1 MESTME
7 KLKDDADKLVDYG
20 EENNY
25 LKTAFYNVFGKRL
38 INQGYVDG
46 SYILDAVT
54 RGNYYSQLKDPNM
67 RKLFTK
73 TCVVSENVEIMVGY
87 LSNIV
92 GEVSE
97 LEPLEE
103 EALVFWIFLPYLAAS
118 KKEKRKNYLLYILQ
132 KMLKKWSVNEAR
144 TWNLE
149 VYQSVIFDK
158 NMCSIEIVTSVED
171 YARYIF
177 SLKKE
182 HEHEMLFYRGHS
194 QLNYLLQPG
203 IKRKQHWLENEDIMY
218 QELLVRC
225 AQDFIHC
232 HTHLDYLVEMQH
244 YGLPTRL
251 LDITENPLVALYF
264 ACSSN
269 KDKMGEVFVL
279 CAKSQHVKYAKS
291 DTVAVMSAL
300 PTLSYKE
307 QTRLYQMCTNG
318 VNEECDIDYK
328 ILSGKLAAEVKSRNP
343 AFESRICKEDLL
355 GHVFVIPVRNNQR
368 IVKQEGSF
376 IICGINEDQ
385 NGLDGLCCSD
395 NEGRRTI
402 LVVKDKDKILREL
415 DVLSVNQA
423 SLFPE
428 IDDVAEYIREK
439 YQ

>member
-1 MESTME
+1 MESTIE
-7 KLKDDADKLVDYG
+7 KLNDDAEKLVDYG
-20 EENNY
+20 KENNY
-25 LKTAFYNVFGKRL
+25 LEAAFYNVFGKRL

-46 SYILDAVT
+46 SYILNAVA
-54 RGNYYSQLKDPNM
+54 RGNYYSQLKDSNI

-73 TCVVSENVEIMVGY
+73 TCVVSENVEIMLGY
-87 LSNIV
+87 LTNIV
-92 GEVSE
+92 GKP
-97 LEPLEE
+97 LKLDQLEE
-103 EALVFWIFLPYLAAS
+103 EALIFWIFLPYLAAS
-118 KKEKRKNYLLYILQ
+118 KREKRKIYLLCILQ
-132 KMLKKWSVNEAR
+132 KILPKWFADEDR
-144 TWNLE
+144 IGNLA
-149 VYQSVIFDK
+149 VYQSVVFDK
-158 NMCSIEIVTSVED
+158 SMCSIEVVTSVED
-171 YARYIF
+171 YTRYIF
-177 SLKKE
+177 SLKKA
-182 HEHEMLFYRGHS
+182 HEHEVLFYRGHS

-225 AQDFIHC
+225 AQDFVHC

-269 KDKMGEVFVL
+269 KDKIGEVFVL
-279 CAKSQHVKYAKS
+279 CAESQHVKYAKS
-291 DTVAVMSAL
+291 DTVAILSAL

-307 QTRLYQMCTNG
+307 QKRLYQMCING
-318 VNEECDIDYK
+318 ISEENDIDYK

-355 GHVFVIPVRNNQR
+355 DHVFVIPLRNNQR
-368 IVKQEGSF
+368 IVKQDGSF
-376 IICGINEDQ
+376 IICGISGEQ
-385 NGLDGLCCSD
+385 KRLDDLCCRD
-395 NEGRRTI
+395 NERKRTVLI
-402 LVVKDKDKILREL
+402 IKDKDKILKEL